1 MATTHRR
8 YLHRSFGIHELG
20 MRVTAAANVQIDRIS
35 HFDVYSCF
43 PSAVMIAAQELGID
57 GYTTHRS
64 SDAHS
69 RPVQSRTEAAGEAR
83 SQESPHG
90 EAERVSKH
98 KLHTKRRR
106 PLLTQTGGL
115 PYHGG
120 PGNNYATHSIAAMVQ
135 TLRRASHG
143 DSAASHSDS
152 DGDSAPFRSKVQHF
166 GLVTAVGGLLTKH
179 SAAIYSTT
187 PYSVTH
193 PSSTT
198 TPLCWCREG
207 QEGSVQ
213 ARRREWE
220 LGAEARSMEVSA
232 IPTGTGRAE
241 IFTVEY
247 ISDSS
252 SPTGGKAVR
261 AIFIGTML
269 DGADK
274 GKRFLAFNDT
284 PEVMDFMVDSA
295 RSQTATGSFGVDGEV
310 RPGAG
315 AAAVFTPVVG
325 SRRAR
330 L

>member
-1 MATTHRR
+1 
-8 YLHRSFGIHELG
+8 
-20 MRVTAAANVQIDRIS
+20 
-35 HFDVYSCF
+35 
-43 PSAVMIAAQELGID
+43 
-57 GYTTHRS
+57 
-64 SDAHS
+64 
-69 RPVQSRTEAAGEAR
+69 
-83 SQESPHG
+83 
-90 EAERVSKH
+90 
-98 KLHTKRRR
+98 
-106 PLLTQTGGL
+106 
-115 PYHGG
+115 
-120 PGNNYATHSIAAMVQ
+120 
-135 TLRRASHG
+135 
-143 DSAASHSDS
+143 
-152 DGDSAPFRSKVQHF
+152 
-166 GLVTAVGGLLTKH
+166 
-179 SAAIYSTT
+179 
-187 PYSVTH
+187 
-193 PSSTT
+193 
-198 TPLCWCREG
+198 
-207 QEGSVQ
+207 
-213 ARRREWE
+213 
-220 LGAEARSMEVSA
+220 MEVSA